1 MCYRKFG
8 RLALVLHYQL
18 QPEFPNNEN
27 KLAMVLNTVLIRFVS
42 FWKTLTTADTTFFS
56 LKSHIYRTN
65 DEEDYT
71 NSNCF
76 NVPGRMWDFVHV
88 K

>member
-1 MCYRKFG
+1 MKN
-8 RLALVLHYQL
+8 Q
-18 QPEFPNNEN
+18 
-27 KLAMVLNTVLIRFVS
+27 LAMVFNTVLMRMSS
-42 FWKTLTTADTTFFS
+42 FWKTLTGANTTFFF

-71 NSNCF
+71 HSNCF

-88 K
+88 KDVRVK